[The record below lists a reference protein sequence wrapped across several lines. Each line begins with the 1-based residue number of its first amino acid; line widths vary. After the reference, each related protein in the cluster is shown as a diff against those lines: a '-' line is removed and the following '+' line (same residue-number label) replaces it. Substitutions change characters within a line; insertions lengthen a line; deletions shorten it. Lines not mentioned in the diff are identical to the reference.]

1 MKSHQLRLFILGMLS
16 LILLWFVLPVFGGI
30 LNIGNITGV
39 LLFGGLLLFIVNL
52 HKIRT
57 YIKMNQRSPLVFLL
71 IAIKMILILAI
82 LTAMV
87 ESFFMVKACLVKPEP
102 DSTVVVL
109 GCQNGSKMM
118 LSRVDTATEYLQDHP
133 NAVCILSGGAG
144 RDESEPEAEF
154 MYDWM
159 VRKGVD
165 PSVLLTESQSTS
177 TRENMTYSL
186 ELAKE
191 HGLNTD
197 FAVVTNEFHQ
207 YRASL
212 DAKKLGIRTGSVS
225 ADTPWWLFPT
235 FYVRELYGILYEV
248 FL

>member
-1 MKSHQLRLFILGMLS
+1 
-16 LILLWFVLPVFGGI
+16 
-30 LNIGNITGV
+30 
-39 LLFGGLLLFIVNL
+39 
-52 HKIRT
+52 
-57 YIKMNQRSPLVFLL
+57 
-71 IAIKMILILAI
+71 
-82 LTAMV
+82 
-87 ESFFMVKACLVKPEP
+87 
-102 DSTVVVL
+102 
-109 GCQNGSKMM
+109 
-118 LSRVDTATEYLQDHP
+118 
-133 NAVCILSGGAG
+133 
-144 RDESEPEAEF
+144 

>member
-87 ESFFMVKACLVKPEP
+87 ESFFEL
-102 DSTVVVL
+102 
-109 GCQNGSKMM
+109 QNQNELEEQLFAPLLDGGDDTDGS
-118 LSRVDTATEYLQDHP
+118 H
-133 NAVCILSGGAG
+133 
-144 RDESEPEAEF
+144 
-154 MYDWM
+154 
-159 VRKGVD
+159 
-165 PSVLLTESQSTS
+165 
-177 TRENMTYSL
+177 
-186 ELAKE
+186 
-191 HGLNTD
+191 
-197 FAVVTNEFHQ
+197 
-207 YRASL
+207 
-212 DAKKLGIRTGSVS
+212 
-225 ADTPWWLFPT
+225 
-235 FYVRELYGILYEV
+235 
-248 FL
+248 

>member
-1 MKSHQLRLFILGMLS
+1 MVGLLS
-16 LILLWFVLPVFGGI
+16 LILLWFVLPIFGGI
-30 LNIGNITGV
+30 LNIGNITGI
-39 LLFGGLLLFIVNL
+39 LLFGGILLYIVNL
-52 HKIRT
+52 HRIRNQM
-57 YIKMNQRSPLVFLL
+57 KQNQRSPLVVLLFAIKVFLL
-71 IAIKMILILAI
+71 LVLVTAI
-82 LTAMV
+82 V
-87 ESFFMVKACLVKPEP
+87 ESFFMVRACMTNPEP

-109 GCQNGSKMM
+109 GCQNGSRMM
-118 LSRVDTATEYLQDHP
+118 LSRVNAASEYLQDHP
-133 NAVCILSGGAG
+133 DAVCILSGGSG
-144 RDESEPEAEF
+144 IDESIPEAQY

-177 TRENMTYSL
+177 TRENLSYSL

-212 DAKKLGIRTGSVS
+212 GAKKLGISTGSVS
-225 ADTPWWLFPT
+225 AETPWWLFPT